1 MPVETSTMRQ
11 LQLGTNL
18 LGFYDGRVPGTR
30 YHSTEPN
37 WLDDGGYALG
47 ICSYAVVGGA
57 SAIVYDTHLSLAH
70 ARIIRRTLEAQG
82 VRDFR
87 VVLSHWHLDHVA
99 GNAVF
104 DDCEIIACEETARLL
119 AQKKAAIEAGTLD
132 GLPEIA
138 PLVLPTTTFSGGL
151 ELSCGDIGIALR
163 PLDIHSRD
171 GVALYLPSDGTLL
184 AGDTLEDT
192 VTYVD
197 EPERL
202 HEHLAG
208 LDEVAAWEFSRIL
221 PNHGS
226 PERIAN
232 AGYDSGL
239 IDATRI
245 YVEGLLAAVA
255 DERLAGLPLR
265 DFLAEPLARGWVT
278 YFEPYEAVHKMNID
292 KVRGKQ
298 KKAAE

>member
-1 MPVETSTMRQ
+1 MPDEPSTMR
-11 LQLGTNL
+11 LLELGPHL
-18 LGFYDGRVPGTR
+18 LGFYDGRVPGKR

-47 ICSYAVVGGA
+47 ICSYAVVDGA

-70 ARIIRRTLEAQG
+70 AGFIRRTLEARG
-82 VRDFR
+82 VRDIR

-99 GNAVF
+99 GNAAF
-104 DDCEIIACEETARLL
+104 ADCEIIACEETARLL
-119 AQKKAAIEAGTLD
+119 SQKKAVIEAGTLD
-132 GLPEIA
+132 GQPGIA

-151 ELSCGDIGIALR
+151 ELSCGDVGIELR

-171 GVALYLPSDGTLL
+171 GVAMYFPADGTLL

-197 EPERL
+197 EPDRL
-202 HEHLAG
+202 QEHLAG
-208 LDEVAAWEFSRIL
+208 LAEVATWDFSRIL
-221 PNHGS
+221 PNHGAA
-226 PERIAN
+226 ERIAG

-245 YVEGLLAAVA
+245 YVERLLATDDRRALGQPSSSRFSRGTSCARFDHV
-255 DERLAGLPLR
+255 LR
-265 DFLAEPLARGWVT
+265 TL
-278 YFEPYEAVHKMNID
+278 
-292 KVRGKQ
+292 
-298 KKAAE
+298 